1 MDILCIIMVIIDVIL
16 CGAALFGL
24 FVLFLGIFYAL
35 NP

>member
-1 MDILCIIMVIIDVIL
+1 MDILMIIIDVIL

-24 FVLFLGIFYAL
+24 FVLFLGIYYAL